1 MNLALVGYGNVGKA
15 FARLLARK
23 HAQFP
28 FRIVGIHTAR
38 HGAAMDP
45 HGLAVEPSFGPSA
58 ASIDEFLERSG
69 AEVVFELTPLNPS
82 TGEPAISHIRA
93 AFTRGMHVVTA
104 NKGPVAHAY
113 ADLRDEALRAG
124 VQFRFE
130 STVMDGAP
138 VFNLVR
144 ETMPGVEILGF
155 AGVLNSTT
163 NIVLEAME
171 TGRTLEEGVET
182 ARKMGIAET
191 DVSYDLDG
199 WDAAAKTAALANV
212 LMDGRV
218 TPLDVDTRGIRR
230 QTPEKLAE
238 LMTKG
243 KTVRLVSRTHR
254 GKEGLKMRVR
264 AEVLDVTDTLAAARG
279 TSSFLLLET
288 DLMGTLGVFESN
300 PGVEQTA
307 YGLFSDLVDIA
318 RVI

>member
-1 MNLALVGYGNVGKA
+1 MNLALIGYGKVGRA

-23 HAQFP
+23 QAQFP
-28 FRIVGIHTAR
+28 FRVVGIHTAR
-38 HGAAMDP
+38 HGTATDAG
-45 HGLAVEPSFGPSA
+45 GLDIEPSFGPPA
-58 ASIDEFLERSG
+58 ASVEEFLDRSR

-82 TGEPAISHIRA
+82 TGEPAMSHIRA
-93 AFTRGMHVVTA
+93 AFARGMHVVTA
-104 NKGPVAHAY
+104 NKGPVAHNY
-113 ADLRDEALRAG
+113 AGLRDDALRAG

-144 ETMPGVEILGF
+144 ETMPGVEVLGF

-163 NIVLEAME
+163 NIVIEAME
-171 TGRTLEEGVET
+171 AGRTLEEGVET
-182 ARKMGIAET
+182 ARRLGIAES

-212 LMDGRV
+212 LMGGRV

-238 LMTKG
+238 LKAKG

-264 AEVLDVTDTLAAARG
+264 AEVLDAADTLATARG
-279 TSSFLLLET
+279 TSSFLLIET
-288 DLMGTLGVFESN
+288 DLMGTLGVFEGN

-318 RVI
+318 RAI